1 VGEVIN
7 VKLNGF
13 VTDANG
19 TKDSRVPSSRE
30 ASRNAHDHHPGY
42 AVETILKF
50 EKKIPIISLFR
61 FYRTLR
67 FNYIFNI
74 NYYNINIAIL
84 T

>member
-1 VGEVIN
+1 MNDVPVGEVVN

-42 AVETILKF
+42 AVVNNSQI
-50 EKKIPIISLFR
+50 
-61 FYRTLR
+61 
-67 FNYIFNI
+67 
-74 NYYNINIAIL
+74 
-84 T
+84 